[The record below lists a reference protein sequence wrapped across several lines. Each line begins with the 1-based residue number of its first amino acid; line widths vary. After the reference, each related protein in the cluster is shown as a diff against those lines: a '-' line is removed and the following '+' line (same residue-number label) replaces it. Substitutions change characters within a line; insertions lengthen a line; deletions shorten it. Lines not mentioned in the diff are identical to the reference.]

1 MDYETNGYLNDTYPL
16 YCPSDDSS
24 CPYLD
29 KHGMC
34 RISDPLNNCTDFGD
48 YWDSY
53 EDYAKAIE
61 GDEEDEKP

>member
-1 MDYETNGYLNDTYPL
+1 MDYETNGYLGDIPL

-29 KHGMC
+29 KNGMC

-53 EDYAKAIE
+53 EDYAEAIE